1 MTSVAL
7 DDSEIPDVILKGCKT
22 PAPLFIRVIVTGILS
37 VVVYVMIAGATQ
49 YALQQANL
57 TLPILAMVVACV
69 VVYISAHPIFNFLTK
84 NLRNCT
90 GYYRFKRLFRDE
102 FGKKGVT
109 REMALNRAE
118 ERLEME
124 REMRRRMQGP
134 RTGIGVQQNVG
145 NGMSFSLGGYY

>member
-7 DDSEIPDVILKGCKT
+7 DDSEIPDVILKGCRT
-22 PAPLFIRVIVTGILS
+22 PGPLVIRVIVTGILS
-37 VVVYVMIAGATQ
+37 VVVYAMSAGATR

-57 TLPILAMVVACV
+57 TLPILAILVACA
-69 VVYISAHPIFNFLTK
+69 VVYISARPIFNFVTK
-84 NLRNCT
+84 NIRNCT
-90 GYYRFKRLFRDE
+90 EYYRFRRLFRDE